1 MEPDSKSNF
10 DNRYGENLA
19 IWELEESVPALV
31 YTSLYDAVKNNTVT
45 DKAVIYAFG
54 RTYEKYKDWK
64 ESVPTRLFTS
74 VEIEDWKCDITVIA
88 CGLARLAVNN
98 ECVLKSDNLCINDNM
113 CVSLREPCTN
123 KYASARD
130 LVVLLTSLLYETR
143 EDRNEYIDSPEE
155 IPALI
160 EMLRTKGVPHMLC
173 NTMHDDSLT
182 PLKLYEA
189 ALHTYIKHSD

>member
-1 MEPDSKSNF
+1 METDF

-19 IWELEESVPALV
+19 KWELEESVPALV
-31 YTSLYDAVKNNTVT
+31 YTSLYDAVKDNTVT
-45 DKAVIYAFG
+45 DPAVITAFKQ
-54 RTYEKYKDWK
+54 TYEKYKDWK
-64 ESVPTRLFTS
+64 EPVPTRLFTS
-74 VEIEDWKCDITVIA
+74 VEIKDWKCDITVIA

-98 ECVLKSDNLCINDNM
+98 ECALKSDNLYINNNM
-113 CVSLREPCTN
+113 CVSLGEPCTN

-130 LVVLLTSLLYETR
+130 LVVLLTSLLYETSK
-143 EDRNEYIDSPEE
+143 DRNEYIDSPEE

-189 ALHTYIKHSD
+189 ALHTYITHSD